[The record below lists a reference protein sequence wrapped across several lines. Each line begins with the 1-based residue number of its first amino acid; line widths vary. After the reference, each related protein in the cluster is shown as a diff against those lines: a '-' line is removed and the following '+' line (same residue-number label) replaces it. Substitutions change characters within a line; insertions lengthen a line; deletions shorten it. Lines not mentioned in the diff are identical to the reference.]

1 MFFDAVTLSGGE
13 PVMLLAVDRN
23 MTMPRKLLI
32 RCPHLFI
39 GVVTTALLSFAS
51 DAHAQGLSLPN
62 APGFLQAA
70 SPQAV
75 STAEAAGRIRGM
87 VIDVSG
93 ALVPGATIKL
103 ELKKNTTRRLGDA
116 PKPSDL
122 EDLYTPL
129 RETIADS
136 AGEFEFSNLAAG
148 TYRALITAKGLEPFL
163 SERIELSAGQ
173 HFELPNIALPVA
185 TAGKA
190 VTVYATSVQVA
201 DAELKLE
208 THQRVLGLAPNYYE
222 SFVWNAAPLN
232 TRQKFYLATKSR
244 TDPFIIIP
252 TAIRAGIETGRDT
265 FPGWGQDTPSYFKRF
280 AAGYGDALFGRFIGG
295 AIFPSI
301 FHQDPRYFYM
311 GPAQPTSARFL
322 HAISAGVVARGDNG
336 HLQPNYSHVFGNAA
350 AGALSTVYHPAGTSA
365 GSLAARNA
373 IFGVAGGAIQGL
385 FREFV
390 FSRLT
395 HNVPGYAKGKPAA
408 DPK

>member
-1 MFFDAVTLSGGE
+1 MTTNQVPFPRYPQVFSVGLVVAVL
-13 PVMLLAVDRN
+13 
-23 MTMPRKLLI
+23 
-32 RCPHLFI
+32 
-39 GVVTTALLSFAS
+39 LLSFTPKAP
-51 DAHAQGLSLPN
+51 AQSLALPN
-62 APGFLQAA
+62 APSFLQAA
-70 SPQAV
+70 TPQNSNPEA
-75 STAEAAGRIRGM
+75 TAHIRGT

-93 ALVPGATIKL
+93 ALVPGAIIKL
-103 ELKKNTTRRLGDA
+103 EEKKSKAGDIS
-116 PKPSDL
+116 KPGDL

-129 RETIADS
+129 RQATAD
-136 AGEFEFSNLAAG
+136 AGGEFDFRELPSG
-148 TYRALITAKGLEPFL
+148 TYRALITAPGLESFL
-163 SERIELSAGQ
+163 TERIDLAPGQ

-185 TAGKA
+185 NAGTA
-190 VTVYATSVQVA
+190 VNVYATSVQVA

-232 TRQKFYLATKSR
+232 TRQKFYLASKSR

-265 FPGWGQDTPSYFKRF
+265 FPGWGQDTASFGKRF

-311 GPAQPTSARFL
+311 GTAQPTSARIR
-322 HAISAGVVARGDNG
+322 HAISSGVIARGDNG
-336 HLQPNYSHVFGNAA
+336 HLQPNYSHILGNAA

-390 FSRLT
+390 LNRFT
-395 HNVPGYAKGKPAA
+395 HNVPGYAKGKPA
-408 DPK
+408 DEPR